1 MSKSYCPAFIK
12 PDFPICRYVSF
23 MFHHFCL
30 CIFVYESRQNYWGF
44 PDFCSSQ
51 YLHLDFRGRQKLEK
65 RINISRFWSKIRKL
79 RAHHASA
86 IYQAQRGWRSFGL
99 ASKEKASSFF
109 NISTRWTKFMLKKM
123 NFFIFLSLGIT
134 LALGIPDS
142 EWPLY
147 DYESY
152 DYMNDGIVRPL
163 IGGESEFP
171 AIDNVSFVPLCY
183 FNTYS
188 LAVFTCSF
196 LGWSPLVN
204 MTIRLLPGITIAG
217 EPSFQNMVLPRLHI
231 VFMINVIISILTPKF
246 ELEIKILR
254 IKMTIFLLKP
264 MISLQSLNTMV
275 MVEKDLKMT

>member
-1 MSKSYCPAFIK
+1 MNNFI
-12 PDFPICRYVSF
+12 
-23 MFHHFCL
+23 L
-30 CIFVYESRQNYWGF
+30 
-44 PDFCSSQ
+44 
-51 YLHLDFRGRQKLEK
+51 
-65 RINISRFWSKIRKL
+65 
-79 RAHHASA
+79 
-86 IYQAQRGWRSFGL
+86 
-99 ASKEKASSFF
+99 
-109 NISTRWTKFMLKKM
+109 
-123 NFFIFLSLGIT
+123 LSLKIT

-142 EWPLY
+142 ELPLY

-217 EPSFQNMVLPRLHI
+217 EPSFLNMGLPRPPI
-231 VFMINVIISILTPKF
+231 VFMIKVISTLTHKS
-246 ELEIKILR
+246 ELEIKISR
-254 IKMTIFLLKP
+254 M
-264 MISLQSLNTMV
+264 
-275 MVEKDLKMT
+275 